1 MRADATDK
9 GADVTLAREVWVDAQ
24 LPPAL
29 AGWLRDEHQVDAHH
43 VADLGMRAASD
54 RRIFEDA
61 SEAGAVVM
69 TKDSDFV
76 GLVLQRGAPP
86 QVVWL
91 RLGNTSN
98 RDLRRVVLSAWPD
111 AAALLA
117 GGEPLVEIRRRVEPL

>member
-1 MRADATDK
+1 
-9 GADVTLAREVWVDAQ
+9 VTLCPEVWVDAQ

-43 VADLGMRAASD
+43 VEELDLRAASD
-54 RRIFEDA
+54 RRIFSAA

-76 GLVLQRGAPP
+76 GLVQQRGAPP
-86 QVVWL
+86 QVLWL

-98 RDLRRVVLSAWPD
+98 RDLRRIVLSAWPD

-117 GGEPLVEIRRRVEPL
+117 GGEPLVEIRRRVEPP

>member
-1 MRADATDK
+1 MLGVSAFP
-9 GADVTLAREVWVDAQ
+9 EVWIDAQ

-29 AGWLRDEHQVDAHH
+29 AGWLRDERQVDAHH
-43 VADLGMRAASD
+43 VEDLNLRSASD
-54 RRIFEDA
+54 RQIFASA

-76 GLVLQRGAPP
+76 SLVQQRGVPP

-98 RDLRRVVLSAWPD
+98 RDLRRIVLSAWPG

>member
-1 MRADATDK
+1 MTQFAA
-9 GADVTLAREVWVDAQ
+9 VWVDAQ

-29 AGWLRDEHQVDAHH
+29 AVWLRDEHQVDAHH
-43 VADLGMRAASD
+43 VQDLDLRAASD
-54 RRIFEDA
+54 REIFSAA

-76 GLVLQRGAPP
+76 LLVQQRGAPP

-98 RDLRRVVLSAWPD
+98 RDLRRIVLSAWPG

-117 GGEPLVEIRRRVEPL
+117 GGEPLVEIRRRAEPR